1 MCETLKKKNFKKKKL
16 EKKLE
21 YLLFRVY
28 QNTQISSY
36 VENIFT
42 QTPNQKFDVCVN
54 IFSTYEEM
62 EPLRFGSKIE
72 HQSFEQKKMKLVA

>member
-1 MCETLKKKNFKKKKL
+1 MCETLKKKKL

-62 EPLRFGSKIE
+62 EPIRFGSKKV
-72 HQSFEQKKMKLVA
+72 FKF